1 MITVNNIQEK
11 KYDEVTKAY
20 ELLCKV
26 KEIKSDNVRFNICV
40 TDAEL
45 CFVYKSYYRN
55 AYTL

>member
-26 KEIKSDNVRFNICV
+26 KENKIR
-40 TDAEL
+40 
-45 CFVYKSYYRN
+45 
-55 AYTL
+55 